1 LTSAELFELF
11 TSELQRAA
19 NSAKLAIMLAGPN
32 GAGKS
37 TAFETLIS
45 KIAVDQKL
53 EFLNADDMVREL
65 VDAHHGQGT
74 PLSALEPAALSVL
87 QKQAQK
93 QMHTERSLRIEAAN
107 SNFVFETVFSD
118 PDGHRLAELDKA
130 QQSGLQTVMVAVCS
144 DDLEALIERVRQRAL
159 RGAHG
164 VDEATQRS
172 RYPRVR
178 ANLCTAASRVSLA
191 ILLDNS
197 RPSEKQGMGR
207 YRALAFI
214 NQGQL
219 VGCVPDMPAWAREVV
234 TSVAQQTGRPH

>member
-19 NSAKLAIMLAGPN
+19 NGAKLAIMVAGPN

-74 PLSALEPAALSVL
+74 PLSALDPVALTAL

-93 QMHTERSLRIEAAN
+93 QMQVERSLRIETAN
-107 SNFVFETVFSD
+107 SSFAFETVFSD
-118 PDGHRLAELDKA
+118 PDGHRLAELDRAQKA
-130 QQSGLQTVMVAVCS
+130 GLQTVMVAVCS

-159 RGAHG
+159 SGAHG

-178 ANLCTAASRVSLA
+178 ANLSTAASRVNLA

-197 RPSEKQGMGR
+197 RPSTKQGMGR
-207 YRALAFI
+207 YRVLAFI

-219 VGCVPDMPAWAREVV
+219 VGCVPDMPEWAREVV
-234 TSVAQQTGRPH
+234 TSVAQKLDRPH

>member
-1 LTSAELFELF
+1 MTSAELFELF

-19 NSAKLAIMLAGPN
+19 TGAKLAIMLAGPN

-37 TAFETLIS
+37 TAYETLIS
-45 KIAVDQKL
+45 KIAFEQKL
-53 EFLNADDMVREL
+53 EFLNADEMVREL
-65 VDAHHGQGT
+65 VDAHFGQDT
-74 PLSALEPAALSVL
+74 PLSALDPAALSVL

-93 QMHTERSLRIEAAN
+93 QMHAERDLRIEAVN

-118 PDGHRLAELDKA
+118 PDGHRLAELDRA
-130 QQSGLQTVMVAVCS
+130 QQAGLQTVMVAVCS
-144 DDLEALIERVRQRAL
+144 DDLESLIERVRQRAL

-164 VDEATQRS
+164 VDEATQRI

-178 ANLCTAASRVSLA
+178 ANLCTASSRVNLA

-197 RPSEKQGMGR
+197 RPSAKLGMGR
-207 YRALAFI
+207 YRAVAII

-219 VGCVPDMPAWAREVV
+219 LGCVPDMPAWAREVV
-234 TSVAQQTGRPH
+234 TSVAQQTDRSH

>member
-1 LTSAELFELF
+1 MTSAELFELF

-19 NSAKLAIMLAGPN
+19 NGAKLAIMLAGPN

-74 PLSALEPAALSVL
+74 PLSALDPAALSVL

-93 QMHTERSLRIEAAN
+93 QMHAERRLRIEAAN

-130 QQSGLQTVMVAVCS
+130 QQAGLQTVMVAVCS

-159 RGAHG
+159 RGAHD

-197 RPSEKQGMGR
+197 RPSAKQGMGR

-219 VGCVPDMPAWAREVV
+219 VGCVPDMSAWAREVV
-234 TSVAQQTGRPH
+234 TSVAQQTDRPH

>member
-1 LTSAELFELF
+1 MTSTELFKLF
-11 TSELQRAA
+11 TSELQRIA
-19 NSAKLAIMLAGPN
+19 NGANLAIMLAGPN

-37 TAFETLIS
+37 TAFETLFS
-45 KIAVDQKL
+45 KIAADQNL

-74 PLSALEPAALSVL
+74 PLSALDPAVLNDL

-93 QMHTERSLRIEAAN
+93 LMHAERSLRIEAAN

-118 PDGHRLAELDKA
+118 PDGHRLAELEQA
-130 QQSGLQTVMVAVCS
+130 QKSGLQTIMVAVCS
-144 DDLEALIERVRQRAL
+144 DDLEALIDRVRQRAL

-178 ANLCTAASRVSLA
+178 ANLCTAASRVNLA

-197 RPSEKQGMGR
+197 RVSAKPGMGR
-207 YRALAFI
+207 YRVLAFI
-214 NQGQL
+214 NQGKL
-219 VGCVPDMPAWAREVV
+219 VGCVPDMPAWASEVV
-234 TSVAQQTGRPH
+234 TSVAQQTDRPH